1 VNLSPELAMKYSI
14 AAVAVAL
21 LIPITSSGADQPSL
35 RVQPLSPEDSLKSM
49 AVRPG
54 FRAELVAAEPH
65 VQDPVAVDFDE
76 QGRMY
81 VIQLPPYN
89 AYAVPDFRQSGSIV
103 VLEDEDSD
111 GRYEKKTVFSGQLK
125 YPSAIACWDGGVFV
139 GDAPDLLYLK
149 DTDGDGKAD
158 RRDVVFTGFATD
170 KAGESHL
177 NSIRWGFDNRF
188 HLSTS
193 LAGGNIVATADKDA
207 KPVSVRGRGFIFDP
221 RDLTKFELTSGG
233 GQHGMSMDNWG
244 RKFTCGNSEPG
255 LSYMYDD
262 RYVAR
267 NPQLKAPPVMV
278 DITPEGKFTHLFRI
292 SPPEPWRELRTTLR
306 REGKFRG
313 SDEGGKPFG
322 FFTGATGITIYRG
335 DAWPAEYRGNVI
347 VGEVANNLVYR
358 ARLEPNGVGVT
369 AVRADEGVEFLAAKD
384 IWFRP
389 VQFANAPDGTLYV
402 LDMYRELI
410 EGAAFLPPEFL
421 TTLDAMSG
429 HDRGRIYRIAPADF
443 SSRRERPNLRDASTA
458 ELVRLL
464 EHPNGWHR
472 DTASRLIYQRQD
484 QSAVV
489 ALETLAVESTLPE
502 GRAAALTSLSGLG
515 ALDEVSLLTALDD
528 SSPQVRAHSLRLAES
543 LAPHSQVIRAK
554 LAAMTGDRDLTVRY
568 QLAFSLGAAPG
579 PTATQAVVKLALQ
592 DSVDS
597 WMRLAVL
604 SSLHQ
609 NAGAAFEL
617 LVADAR
623 FRRTPHGTV
632 LLSTLAEQ
640 IGGAGNEGEIALVV
654 RAIVGLPEAETS
666 LKEACVKSLVARQ
679 NDADRQKLLAAAGGQ
694 ASVLLAGVVTAAKV
708 TALDRKVADSKRAAA
723 VQNLRLA
730 GFEDARPLL
739 EKVLQ
744 PGEPLA
750 VQAAAIECA
759 AAFREDGVAELLL
772 DAWPALSP
780 GLRTRAGEA
789 LLSRPVW
796 LGQFLTAVEEG
807 RVKVFEVPAARV
819 DLLRR
824 HPDAGVAARV
834 NRLFVASK
842 SSRQEVVD
850 RYQSALDAQG
860 DAERGKEVFKKN
872 CSACHQL
879 EGVGRQI
886 GADLKGIRNR
896 GLASV
901 LLNVLDPNRE
911 VKPEFLAYTL
921 LTNDGRT
928 VAGMI
933 GSETANDLV
942 IRQLDGTD
950 VEVRRADI
958 ELLQN
963 SGLSFMPEGLEK
975 TVSVEQMADLLS
987 YLNSLE

>member
-1 VNLSPELAMKYSI
+1 MKYSLAVSAVLLLNHV
-14 AAVAVAL
+14 AAF
-21 LIPITSSGADQPSL
+21 GADQPSL
-35 RVQPLSPEDSLKSM
+35 RVKPLGPEESLKSM
-49 AVRPG
+49 VVQPG
-54 FRAELVAAEPH
+54 FRLELVAAEPLI
-65 VQDPVAVDFDE
+65 QDPVAVDFDE

-89 AYAVPDFRQSGSIV
+89 AYAVPEFKELGSIV
-103 VLEDEDSD
+103 LLEDVDDD
-111 GRYEKKTVFSGQLK
+111 GQYEKKTVFADELK

-149 DTDGDGKAD
+149 DTDGNGTAD
-158 RRDVVFTGFATD
+158 QRDVVFTGFATD

-193 LAGGNIVATADKDA
+193 LAGGNIVATAAKDA

-244 RKFTCGNSEPG
+244 RKFTCGNSQPG

-262 RYVAR
+262 RYIAR
-267 NPQLKAPPVMV
+267 NPQLKAPAVMV
-278 DITPEGKFTHLFRI
+278 DVTPEGKFTHLFRI
-292 SPPEPWRELRTTLR
+292 SPPEPWRQLRTTLR

-322 FFTGATGITIYRG
+322 FFTGATGITVYRG
-335 DAWPAEYRGNVI
+335 DAWPADHRGNVI

-358 ARLEPNGVGVT
+358 AQLKPNGVGVT

-389 VQFANAPDGTLYV
+389 VQFANAPDGTLYI

-421 TTLDAMSG
+421 ETLDAMSG

-443 SSRRERPNLRDASTA
+443 SGRRPQPNLGDASTA

-484 QSAVV
+484 LSAVP
-489 ALETLAVESTLPE
+489 ALEELAGKSELPE
-502 GRAAALTSLSGLG
+502 GRAAALTSLAGLG
-515 ALDEVSLLTALDD
+515 TLEEASLLTALDD
-528 SSPQVRAHSLRLAES
+528 PSPSVRAHSLRLAES
-543 LAPHSQVIRAK
+543 LAPDSQAIRAK
-554 LAAMTGDRDLTVRY
+554 LAAMTGDDALMVRY

-579 PTATQAVVKLALQ
+579 PAATRALVNIALQ
-592 DSVDS
+592 DSGDS

-604 SSLHQ
+604 SSLHK
-609 NAGAAFEL
+609 NAGPAFESIA
-617 LVADAR
+617 ADVD
-623 FRRTPHGTV
+623 FRKSPYGKT

-654 RAIVGLPEAETS
+654 RSIASLPKSETS
-666 LKEACVKSLVARQ
+666 LKETLVKSLVARQ
-679 NDADRQKLLAAAGGQ
+679 NDAGRKKLLAAAGGQ
-694 ASVLLAGVVTAAKV
+694 TSELLAGVISAAKV
-708 TALDRKVADSKRAAA
+708 TAMDSKADDGQRAAA

-730 GFEDARPLL
+730 GFKDAQPLL
-739 EKVLQ
+739 EKLLQ
-744 PGEPLA
+744 PGEPLS

-772 DAWPALSP
+772 EAWPALSP
-780 GLRTRAGEA
+780 GLRTRAGET
-789 LLSRPVW
+789 LLSRPTW
-796 LGQFLTAVEEG
+796 LGRFLTAVEEG
-807 RVKVFEVPAARV
+807 TVKAFEIPAARV

-824 HPDAGVAARV
+824 HPDAAIAGRV
-834 NRLFVASK
+834 NRLFVVSK
-842 SSRQEVVD
+842 TSRQEVVD
-850 RYQSALDAQG
+850 RYQAALKAKG
-860 DAERGKEVFKKN
+860 DPQRGKGVFKKS

-879 EGVGRQI
+879 EGIGRQI
-886 GADLKGIRNR
+886 GANLKGIRNR
-896 GLASV
+896 GMASV
-901 LLNVLDPNRE
+901 LLNILDPNRE

-921 LTNDGRT
+921 LTTDGRT

-975 TVSVEQMADLLS
+975 TVTIEQMADLLS

>member
-1 VNLSPELAMKYSI
+1 
-14 AAVAVAL
+14 
-21 LIPITSSGADQPSL
+21 
-35 RVQPLSPEDSLKSM
+35 
-49 AVRPG
+49 
-54 FRAELVAAEPH
+54 
-65 VQDPVAVDFDE
+65 
-76 QGRMY
+76 
-81 VIQLPPYN
+81 
-89 AYAVPDFRQSGSIV
+89 
-103 VLEDEDSD
+103 
-111 GRYEKKTVFSGQLK
+111 
-125 YPSAIACWDGGVFV
+125 
-139 GDAPDLLYLK
+139 
-149 DTDGDGKAD
+149 
-158 RRDVVFTGFATD
+158 
-170 KAGESHL
+170 
-177 NSIRWGFDNRF
+177 
-188 HLSTS
+188 
-193 LAGGNIVATADKDA
+193 
-207 KPVSVRGRGFIFDP
+207 
-221 RDLTKFELTSGG
+221 
-233 GQHGMSMDNWG
+233 MSMDNWG

-267 NPQLKAPPVMV
+267 NPQLKAPKVMV

-335 DAWPAEYRGNVI
+335 DAWPTEYRGNVI

-358 ARLEPNGVGVT
+358 ARLESNGVGVT

-389 VQFANAPDGTLYV
+389 VQFANAPDGTLYI

-421 TTLDAMSG
+421 ETLDAMSG

-443 SSRRERPNLRDASTA
+443 SGRRRQPNLGDASTA

-472 DTASRLIYQRQD
+472 DTASRLLYQQQD
-484 QSAVV
+484 QAAVA
-489 ALETLAVESTLPE
+489 ALEKLAVESALPE
-502 GRAAALTSLSGLG
+502 GRAAALTSLAGLG
-515 ALDEVSLLTALDD
+515 ALEERSLLTALDD
-528 SSPQVRAHSLRLAES
+528 ASPQVRAHSLRMAET
-543 LAPHSQVIRAK
+543 LAPKSQAIRAK
-554 LAAMTGDRDLTVRY
+554 LATMTGDDSLTVRY

-579 PTATQAVVKLALQ
+579 PTATRALVRIALQ
-592 DSVDS
+592 DSADS
-597 WMRLAVL
+597 WIQLAVL

-609 NAGAAFEL
+609 NAGAAFESL
-617 LVADAR
+617 AVDAG
-623 FRRTPHGTV
+623 FRKTPHGV
-632 LLSTLAEQ
+632 ALLSTLAEQ

-654 RAIVGLPEAETS
+654 RSVAGLPEAETS
-666 LKEACVKSLVARQ
+666 LKETLVKALVARQ
-679 NDADRQKLLAAAGGQ
+679 NDAGRKKLLAAAGGQ
-694 ASVLLAGVVTAAKV
+694 TSELLAGVIAAAKA
-708 TALDRKVADSKRAAA
+708 TAIDSKADDGKRTAA

-730 GFEDARPLL
+730 GFKDAQPLL
-739 EKVLQ
+739 EKLLQ

-759 AAFREDGVAELLL
+759 AAFREDGVADLLL

-780 GLRTRAGEA
+780 GLRTRAGET
-789 LLSRPVW
+789 LLSRPAW
-796 LGQFLTAVEEG
+796 LGRFLTAVEEG
-807 RVKVFEVPAARV
+807 TVKAFEIPAARV

-824 HPDAGVAARV
+824 HPDADVAARV
-834 NRLFVASK
+834 NRLFVVSK
-842 SSRQEVVD
+842 KSRQEVVD
-850 RYQSALDAQG
+850 RYQAALKATG
-860 DAERGKEVFKKN
+860 NPLRGKEVFKKN

-879 EGVGRQI
+879 EGVGRPI
-886 GADLKGIRNR
+886 GANLKGIRSR
-896 GLASV
+896 GMASV
-901 LLNVLDPNRE
+901 LLNILDPNRE

-921 LTNDGRT
+921 LTTDGRT

-987 YLNSLE
+987 YLNTLE

>member
-1 VNLSPELAMKYSI
+1 MKFPI
-14 AAVAVAL
+14 AALAVL
-21 LIPITSSGADQPSL
+21 LLTSIPSFGADQPSL
-35 RVQPLSPEDSLKSM
+35 RVQALSPEDSLKSM
-49 AVRPG
+49 VVRPG
-54 FRAELVAAEPH
+54 FQVELVAAEPLI
-65 VQDPVAVDFDE
+65 QDPVAVDFDE
-76 QGRMY
+76 QGRMF

-89 AYAVPDFRQSGSIV
+89 AYAVPEFKQLGSIV
-103 VLEDEDSD
+103 VLEDADSD
-111 GRYEKKTVFSGQLK
+111 GRYEKKTVFAEQLK

-177 NSIRWGFDNRF
+177 NSIRWGYDNRF

-221 RDLTKFELTSGG
+221 RDPTKFELTSGG

-244 RKFTCGNSEPG
+244 RKFTCGNSQPG

-267 NPQLKAPPVMV
+267 NPQLKAPAVMV

-335 DAWPAEYRGNVI
+335 DAWPADYRGNVI

-389 VQFANAPDGTLYV
+389 VQFANAPDGTLYI

-421 TTLDAMSG
+421 ETLDAMSG
-429 HDRGRIYRIAPADF
+429 HDRGRIYRIAPAEF
-443 SSRRERPNLRDASTA
+443 SDRRRQPNLGDASTV
-458 ELVRLL
+458 ELVQLL

-472 DTASRLIYQRQD
+472 DTASRLLYQRQD
-484 QSAVV
+484 RSAVA
-489 ALETLAVESTLPE
+489 ALEKLAVESTLPE
-502 GRAAALTSLSGLG
+502 GRAAALTSLAGLG
-515 ALDEVSLLTALDD
+515 ALEERSLLTTLDD
-528 SSPQVRAHSLRLAES
+528 PSPQVRAHSLRMAES
-543 LAPHSQVIRAK
+543 LAPKSQAIRAK
-554 LAAMTGDRDLTVRY
+554 LAAMTGDESLLVRY

-579 PTATQAVVKLALQ
+579 PTATQALVKIAQQ
-592 DSVDS
+592 DSADS

-609 NAGAAFEL
+609 NAGPAFESL
-617 LVADAR
+617 AADAE
-623 FRRTPHGTV
+623 FRRTPHGV
-632 LLSTLAEQ
+632 ALLSTLAEQ

-654 RAIVGLPEAETS
+654 RAVAGLPDAETS
-666 LKEACVKSLVARQ
+666 LKETLVKSLVARQ
-679 NDADRQKLLAAAGGQ
+679 NDTGRKKLLAAAGGQ
-694 ASVLLAGVVTAAKV
+694 TSELLAGVIAAAKA
-708 TALDRKVADSKRAAA
+708 TAIDSKADDGKRAAA

-730 GFEDARPLL
+730 GFKEAQPLL
-739 EKVLQ
+739 EKLLQ

-759 AAFREDGVAELLL
+759 AAFREDGVADLLL

-780 GLRTRAGEA
+780 GLRTRAGET
-789 LLSRPVW
+789 LLSRPTW
-796 LGQFLTAVEEG
+796 LGRFLTAVEEG
-807 RVKVFEVPAARV
+807 TVKPFEIPAARV

-824 HPDAGVAARV
+824 HPDADVAARV
-834 NRLFVASK
+834 NRLFVVSK
-842 SSRQEVVD
+842 KSRQEVVD
-850 RYQSALDAQG
+850 RHQAALKATG
-860 DAERGKEVFKKN
+860 DPLRGKDVFKKN

-886 GADLKGIRNR
+886 GANLKGIRGR
-896 GLASV
+896 GMASV
-901 LLNVLDPNRE
+901 LLNILDPNRE

-975 TVSVEQMADLLS
+975 TVSVDQMADLLS

>member
-1 VNLSPELAMKYSI
+1 MKYSI
-14 AAVAVAL
+14 AALAVSL
-21 LIPITSSGADQPSL
+21 LTSITSFGADQPSL
-35 RVQPLSPEDSLKSM
+35 RVQSLSPEDSLKSM
-49 AVRPG
+49 VVRPG
-54 FRAELVAAEPH
+54 FQVELVAAEPL

-81 VIQLPPYN
+81 VVQLPPYN
-89 AYAVPDFRQSGSIV
+89 AYAVPEFKELGSIV
-103 VLEDEDSD
+103 VLEDADGD
-111 GRYEKKTVFSGQLK
+111 GRYEKRTVFAKQLN

-177 NSIRWGFDNRF
+177 NSIRWGNDNRF

-193 LAGGNIVATADKDA
+193 LAGGNIVATANKDA

-244 RKFTCGNSEPG
+244 RKFTCGNSQPG

-267 NPQLKAPPVMV
+267 NPQLKAPAVMV

-322 FFTGATGITIYRG
+322 FFTGATGITVYRG

-369 AVRADEGVEFLAAKD
+369 AVRADKDAEFLAAKD

-389 VQFANAPDGTLYV
+389 VQFANAPDGTLYI

-421 TTLDAMSG
+421 ETLDAVSG
-429 HDRGRIYRIAPADF
+429 HDRGRIYRMAPSEF
-443 SSRRERPNLRDASTA
+443 SDRRRQTNLGDASTA

-472 DTASRLIYQRQD
+472 DTASRLLYQRQD
-484 QSAVV
+484 LSAVA
-489 ALETLAVESTLPE
+489 ALEKLAVESALPE

-515 ALDEVSLLTALDD
+515 ALEERSLLTALDD
-528 SSPQVRAHSLRLAES
+528 VSPQVRAHSLRMAES
-543 LAPHSQVIRAK
+543 LAPHSQAIRAK
-554 LAAMTGDRDLTVRY
+554 LAAMTGDHDVTVRY

-579 PTATQAVVKLALQ
+579 PTATQALVKIALQ
-592 DSVDS
+592 DSADS

-604 SSLHQ
+604 SSLHE
-609 NAGAAFEL
+609 NAGAAFETL
-617 LVADAR
+617 AVDAS
-623 FRRTPHGTV
+623 FRKSPHGKT
-632 LLSTLAEQ
+632 LLAALAEQ
-640 IGGAGNEGEIALVV
+640 IGGAGAEGEIALVV
-654 RAIVGLPEAETS
+654 RAVAGLPEAETS
-666 LKEACVKSLVARQ
+666 LKETLVKALVARQ
-679 NDADRQKLLAAAGGQ
+679 NDAGRKKLLAAAGGQ
-694 ASVLLAGVVTAAKV
+694 TSELLASVIAAAKA
-708 TALDRKVADSKRAAA
+708 TAVDSKVDDGKRAAA

-730 GFEDARPLL
+730 GFKEARPLL
-739 EKVLQ
+739 EKLLQ

-759 AAFREDGVAELLL
+759 AAFRADAVADLLL

-780 GLRTRAGEA
+780 GLRTRAGET
-789 LLSRPVW
+789 LLSRPAW
-796 LGQFLTAVEEG
+796 LGRFLTAVEEG
-807 RVKVFEVPAARV
+807 TVKAFEIPAARI

-824 HPDAGVAARV
+824 HPDADVAARV
-834 NRLFVASK
+834 NRLFVVSK
-842 SSRQEVVD
+842 RSRQEVVD
-850 RYQSALDAQG
+850 RYQAALQTQG
-860 DAERGKEVFKKN
+860 DPQRGQAVFKKN

-886 GADLKGIRNR
+886 GANLKGIRNR

-901 LLNVLDPNRE
+901 LLNILDPNRE

-921 LTNDGRT
+921 LTTDGRT

>member
-1 VNLSPELAMKYSI
+1 MKQVIVISVVVLLSLNP
-14 AAVAVAL
+14 V
-21 LIPITSSGADQPSL
+21 SGADQPSL
-35 RVQPLSPEDSLKSM
+35 RVKPLSPEDSLKSM
-49 AVRPG
+49 VVRPG
-54 FRAELVAAEPH
+54 FRVELVASEPLI
-65 VQDPVAVDFDE
+65 QDPVAVDFDA

-89 AYAVPDFRQSGSIV
+89 AYAVPDFKESGSIV
-103 VLEDEDSD
+103 VLEDVDND
-111 GRYEKKTVFSGQLK
+111 GRCEKKSVFVDDLK

-149 DTDGDGKAD
+149 DTDGDGRAD
-158 RRDVVFTGFATD
+158 RRDVVFSGFATD

-177 NSIRWGFDNRF
+177 NSIRWGLDNRF

-193 LAGGNIVATADKDA
+193 LAGGNIVATAAKDA

-267 NPQLKAPPVMV
+267 NPQLKAPAVMV

-369 AVRADEGVEFLAAKD
+369 AVRADEDAEFLAAKD

-389 VQFANAPDGTLYV
+389 VQFANAPDGTLYI

-421 TTLDAMSG
+421 QTLDAMSG

-443 SSRRERPNLRDASTA
+443 SSRRGQSDLGDASTA

-464 EHPNGWHR
+464 EHSNCWHR
-472 DTASRLIYQRQD
+472 DTASRLLYQRQD
-484 QSAVV
+484 SSPVP
-489 ALETLAVESTLPE
+489 ALEELAVSSALAE
-502 GRAAALTSLSGLG
+502 GRAAALTSLAGLD
-515 ALDEVSLLTALDD
+515 ALEEATLLTALDD
-528 SSPQVRAHSLRLAES
+528 ASPQVRAHSLRLAES
-543 LAPHSQVIRAK
+543 LAPRSQAIRAK
-554 LAAMTGDRDLTVRY
+554 LAAMTEDGSLTVRY

-579 PTATQAVVKLALQ
+579 STATQALVKIALQ
-592 DSVDS
+592 DSGNS

-604 SSLHQ
+604 SSLQQ
-609 NAGAAFEL
+609 NAGTAFESLAADAAF
-617 LVADAR
+617 R
-623 FRRTPHGTV
+623 QSPHGTT

-640 IGGAGNEGEIALVV
+640 VGGAGNEGEIALIV
-654 RAIVGLPEAETS
+654 RAVAGLPESETS
-666 LKEACVKSLVARQ
+666 LKETLVKALVARQ
-679 NDADRQKLLAAAGGQ
+679 NDAGRKKLLAAAGGQ
-694 ASVLLAGVVTAAKV
+694 TSELLAGVVAAAK
-708 TALDRKVADSKRAAA
+708 AMAIDSKADEGKRAAA

-730 GFEDARPLL
+730 GFPEVRPLL
-739 EKVLQ
+739 EKLLQ

-750 VQAAAIECA
+750 VQAAAIESA
-759 AAFREDGVAELLL
+759 AAFRDGGVAELLL
-772 DAWPALSP
+772 DAWPVLSP
-780 GLRTRAGEA
+780 GLRTRAGET
-789 LLSRPVW
+789 LLSRPAW
-796 LGQFLTAVEEG
+796 LDRFLTAVEDG
-807 RVKVFEVPAARV
+807 IVKPFDVPAARV

-824 HPDAGVAARV
+824 HPDADVAARV
-834 NRLFVASK
+834 NRLFVVSR

-850 RYQSALDAQG
+850 QYKAALKATG
-860 DAERGKEVFKKN
+860 DSQRGKEVFKKN

-879 EGVGRQI
+879 EGVGRRI
-886 GADLKGIRNR
+886 GAELKGIRQR
-896 GLASV
+896 GMASV
-901 LLNVLDPNRE
+901 LLNILDPNRE

-921 LTNDGRT
+921 LTTDGRS

-950 VEVRRADI
+950 TEVRRADI

-975 TVSVEQMADLLS
+975 TVSIEQMADLLS